1 MSEASRQPWNRDQI
15 PEMGSLDSLSMV
27 FPQREYRVRRRRPPR
42 LGYRSRVLTML
53 GELGETGQVHQ
64 SNAIRPHDTIGYV
77 NRQTNLPGKGKE
89 RLPSKKQSSRQ
100 FENVDCSQSI
110 SFNP

>member
-1 MSEASRQPWNRDQI
+1 MTEASRQRWNHDQI
-15 PEMGSLDSLSMV
+15 PEMGSRDSLSMV
-27 FPQREYRVRRRRPPR
+27 FLQRERKVRRRRPPR
-42 LGYRSRVLTML
+42 VGYRSRALTML

-100 FENVDCSQSI
+100 FQNVDCSQSI